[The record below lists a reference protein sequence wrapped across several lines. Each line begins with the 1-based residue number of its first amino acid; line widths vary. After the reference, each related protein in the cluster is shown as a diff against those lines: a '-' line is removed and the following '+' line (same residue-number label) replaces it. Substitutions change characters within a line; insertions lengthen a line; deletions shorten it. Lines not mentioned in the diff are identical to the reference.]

1 MAIDLVQLRYFMRV
15 AELKSFTKAAASLHI
30 AQPAVTRQIRLL
42 EEEMGVQLLF
52 RHSRGAEPT
61 EAGMRL
67 LAGAETLFRLLH
79 EIRADV
85 VATSALVSGT
95 LRIGFP
101 PSLGDL
107 LVGTAVSAFR
117 ERYPDV
123 VLNLQEGYSQALRD
137 SLLGDRMDLAVLT
150 GRQANP
156 LLVATHLCDEQLW
169 ILRPPG
175 SAPPRR
181 GKAYAFPEIA
191 QLPLIQP
198 SRANTLRQMIEARA
212 AELDLALN
220 VVVEAEA
227 LHMIKDLVRRGVG
240 CHVSPYSGVGADIE
254 RGDFAGGPVR
264 GLAVSRF
271 LVRRIDRP
279 VSLALTRFQEILTD
293 TLVQVQRE
301 TGGAISLP

>member
-1 MAIDLVQLRYFMRV
+1 MRV
-15 AELKSFTKAAASLHI
+15 AQLKSFTKAAASLHI

-42 EEEMGVQLLF
+42 EEELGVQLLL

-67 LAGAETLFRLLH
+67 QAGAETLLRLLQ

-85 VATSALVSGT
+85 VASSSLVSGT

-107 LVGTAVSAFR
+107 LVGTAVSAIR
-117 ERYPDV
+117 SRYPDV
-123 VLNLQEGYSQALRD
+123 VLNLQEGYSYALRD
-137 SLLGDRMDLAVLT
+137 SLLGDRLDLAVIT

-156 LLVATHLCDEQLW
+156 LLMATHLCDEQLW
-169 ILRPPG
+169 ILQPPG
-175 SAPPRR
+175 SARPRR
-181 GKAYAFPEIA
+181 GKFYTFAEIA
-191 QLPLIQP
+191 RLPLIQP
-198 SRANTLRQMIEARA
+198 SRVNTLRQMIESRA
-212 AELDLALN
+212 AQLDLALN

-227 LHMIKDLVRRGVG
+227 LHIIKGLVRRGVG
-240 CHVSPYSGVGADIE
+240 CHVSPYSGVVDDIR

-264 GLAVSRF
+264 GLAVSRY

-279 VSLALTRFQEILTD
+279 MSLALTRFQEILTD